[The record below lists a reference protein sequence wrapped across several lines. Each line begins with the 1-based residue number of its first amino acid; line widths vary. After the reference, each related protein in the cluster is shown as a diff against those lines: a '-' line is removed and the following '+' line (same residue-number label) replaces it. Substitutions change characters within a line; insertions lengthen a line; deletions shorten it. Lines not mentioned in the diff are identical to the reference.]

1 MTNDKISELNQLFNK
16 YRVDGMIQPKVDFTY
31 VIADHQLM
39 MMEENYYDE
48 SEREILSQ
56 YDNPQD
62 KYEYYL
68 EVLNELDIQLTLS
81 GLKEHVHFL
90 RVSDG
95 ERMFIIFV
103 SQTDSIVLELNEG
116 LALFRDIIFRNN
128 ELRNNKAMILNQ
140 STGEYEEGVFEYYD
154 KDNKS

>member
-1 MTNDKISELNQLFNK
+1 MTNDKITEINQLFNK
-16 YRVDGMIQPKVDFTY
+16 YRVDGMIQPEVDFTY

-68 EVLNELDIQLTLS
+68 EMLNELDIQLALS

-116 LALFRDIIFRNN
+116 LALFKDIIFRNN

-140 STGEYEEGVFEYYD
+140 STGEYEEGIFEYYD